1 MINLY
6 YCTFLNVTMFE
17 FIGVRTEVLLPKDSL
32 EETGAEILFEFLKR

>member
-17 FIGVRTEVLLPKDSL
+17 FIGVRMEVLLPKDSL
-32 EETGAEILFEFLKR
+32 EETGRDTI